1 MASSASARDF
11 RGLLR
16 VTRRLKLTS
25 RLADA
30 TPGAE
35 DESAVERDHKDRLE
49 KLSELQHKLYA
60 DGRHGVLVVLQGMDA
75 CGKDGTIRKV
85 FTGFNPQGCR
95 VTSFKAPSS
104 EEAKH
109 DYLWRAHANVPPRG
123 IVGVFNR
130 SHYEEVLIV
139 RVDGLVP
146 RNVWRQRYDQINAF
160 EAMLVSE
167 RIHVLKF
174 MLHISKDEQLR
185 RFKSRMEKPHK
196 RWKFEP
202 DDLEKRK
209 KWNAYQRAYGDALA
223 RCSTDVAPW
232 YVIPAN
238 HKWYRDYAIARI
250 LSETLQG
257 LPLRW
262 PEPRFDP
269 ARIRLR

>member
-1 MASSASARDF
+1 MAQSAAARDF
-11 RGLLR
+11 RALLR
-16 VTRRLKLTS
+16 VTRRLKLAS

-30 TPGAE
+30 TPGVE
-35 DESAVERDHKDRLE
+35 NESEIEREHKNRLE
-49 KLSELQHKLYA
+49 KLGKLQHKLYA
-60 DGRHGVLVVLQGMDA
+60 DGRRGILVVLQGMDA

-130 SHYEEVLIV
+130 SHYEDVLVV
-139 RVDGLVP
+139 RVDDLVQ
-146 RNVWRQRYDQINAF
+146 RSVWSQRYDQINAF
-160 EAMLVSE
+160 EAMLISE

-185 RFKSRMEKPHK
+185 RFRSRLEKPHK
-196 RWKFEP
+196 RWKFDP

-209 KWNAYQRAYGDALA
+209 KWNAYQRAYEDALA
-223 RCSTDVAPW
+223 RCSTKVAPW

-238 HKWYRDYAIARI
+238 REWYRDYAIARI
-250 LSETLQG
+250 LSETLED

-262 PEPRFDP
+262 PKPKFDP
-269 ARIRLR
+269 ARIRLK